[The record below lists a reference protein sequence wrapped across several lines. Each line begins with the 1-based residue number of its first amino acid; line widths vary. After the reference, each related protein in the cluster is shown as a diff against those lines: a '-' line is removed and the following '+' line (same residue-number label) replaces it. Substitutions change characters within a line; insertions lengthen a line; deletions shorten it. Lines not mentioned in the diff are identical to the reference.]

1 MISIIRDYYSK
12 VINAPYP
19 IGICESKELENENR
33 LRHLENI
40 IYQMN
45 NINNRTIKRNI
56 WDFILSIEN
65 SNNYFS
71 IMILGIKLTI
81 KKKFF
86 VDNKF
91 YESKID
97 RIFSIYKNNRYTRIT
112 ILGIKITLK
121 K

>member
-81 KKKFF
+81 KKKSF
-86 VDNKF
+86 VNNKF

-97 RIFSIYKNNRYTRIT
+97 RVFSIYKNNRYTRIT
-112 ILGIKITLK
+112 ILGIKITIK

>member
-1 MISIIRDYYSK
+1 LIPIIRDYYSK

-40 IYQMN
+40 IFQ
-45 NINNRTIKRNI
+45 INNRTIKRNI
-56 WDFILSIEN
+56 WYFILSVEN

-71 IMILGIKLTI
+71 IIILGIKLTI

>member
-1 MISIIRDYYSK
+1 MIPIIRDYYSK

-33 LRHLENI
+33 LRYLENI

-56 WDFILSIEN
+56 WDFI
-65 SNNYFS
+65 FS
-71 IMILGIKLTI
+71 ISEDGK
-81 KKKFF
+81 
-86 VDNKF
+86 
-91 YESKID
+91 Y
-97 RIFSIYKNNRYTRIT
+97 RAIT
-112 ILGIKITLK
+112 IFDVRINLK

>member
-1 MISIIRDYYSK
+1 MIPIIRDYYSK

-19 IGICESKELENENR
+19 IGICESKELEN
-33 LRHLENI
+33 I
-40 IYQMN
+40 IFQ
-45 NINNRTIKRNI
+45 INNRTIKRNI
-56 WDFILSIEN
+56 WYFILSVEN

-71 IMILGIKLTI
+71 IIILGIKLTI